1 MDTVRS
7 YLAVLLVVL
16 VPPIM
21 VFWCVVHPLAPVW
34 RRVGP
39 WVGYFALLGIVCVL
53 GRDFFLL
60 REVLMGRDLGT
71 HRLPLVLG
79 LLPFLIS
86 ISHEIQLRKY

>member
-39 WVGYFALLGIVCVL
+39 WVGYLALLGIVCVL
-53 GRDFFLL
+53 GWGC
-60 REVLMGRDLGT
+60 EVLMGRDLGT
-71 HRLPLVLG
+71 HRLPGLG
-79 LLPFLIS
+79 TSTLFDLDIT
-86 ISHEIQLRKY
+86 

>member
-53 GRDFFLL
+53 GWGFFLL
-60 REVLMGRDLGT
+60 REVADGTGSRYPSATAGLGT
-71 HRLPLVLG
+71 STLFDLD
-79 LLPFLIS
+79 IA
-86 ISHEIQLRKY
+86 